1 MPNNKYYKYYHSLV
15 SLGILSLS
23 MISWGWGISLG
34 LRVDWDTLIGNI
46 SNITVVVV
54 SSVLDI
60 LGTAIGKSDSVRSR
74 NNTISIRG
82 LTGIESSL

>member
-1 MPNNKYYKYYHSLV
+1 
-15 SLGILSLS
+15 
-23 MISWGWGISLG
+23 MISWGRGRGIGLG

-60 LGTAIGKSDSVRSR
+60 LGTAIGKSNSVRSR